1 MTIHLAIDIGGTFTD
16 LVLDC
21 HGQRFTAKVLTTTA
35 RPVDGLMEGVQII
48 LQQAAIDASAIQLV
62 VHGTTLATNALI
74 ERKGAK
80 TALITTAGHP
90 DTLEMGFENR
100 FDQYDIQADRRA
112 PLVESA
118 LRFEV
123 AERVNFRGEVLQ
135 TLDEDSLAAVVTQLQ
150 SHDISSVA
158 VGLLH
163 AYANPDHERR
173 IATILGAAMPHLSIS
188 LSLIHISEPT
198 RPC

>member
-1 MTIHLAIDIGGTFTD
+1 MTIRLAIDIGGTFTD

-21 HGQRFTAKVLTTTA
+21 HGQRFTAKVLTTPA
-35 RPVDGLMEGVQII
+35 RPVDGLMQGVQII

-80 TALITTAGHP
+80 TALVTTAGHP

-100 FDQYDIQADRRA
+100 FDQYDIQADRRT

-135 TLDEDSLAAVVTQLQ
+135 PLSDRMRRAIVQRRPIGMESSQLTENRSFMAMSKAVLE
-150 SHDISSVA
+150 SPKN
-158 VGLLH
+158 LH
-163 AYANPDHERR
+163 AGIRFFSENEAA
-173 IATILGAAMPHLSIS
+173 IAGT
-188 LSLIHISEPT
+188 
-198 RPC
+198 